1 MIDFQVEELI
11 HRQVIINL
19 TIRTLERERKHH
31 DELKMKNA
39 FNLWIDKQVKEL
51 QQLLREIKSELGK
64 KGVKIQSEKIDG
76 VFTVYTILDKGKD
89 YERRYSNVAL
99 RNWCEE
105 EVKRLLGIEHRITE
119 DGMKLPGR

>member
-11 HRQVIINL
+11 HRQIIINL
-19 TIRTLERERKHH
+19 TIRTLERERKHL
-31 DELKMKNA
+31 DDLKMKNA

-51 QQLLREIKSELGK
+51 QQLLREIKSDLGK
-64 KGVKIQSEKIDG
+64 KGVKIQSEEIDG

-105 EVKRLLGIEHRITE
+105 EVKRVLGLEHRDTE
-119 DGMKLPGR
+119 DGMKSPG